1 MSHPVTV
8 LQFENTAFEVVER
21 DGQIWLRGQQIA
33 DALGYQNHRQA
44 IDDLYKRNAHEF
56 SGDMTDLLKLPD
68 LRQQS
73 ADAGQ
78 LSQADITGQIRL
90 VRVFSLRG
98 AHLLGM
104 FARTEKAAAFRCW
117 VLDVL
122 DAATR
127 LPERQVT
134 ADDARIDRLLGMVEQ
149 VLQALPKVFEA
160 MRPPARRRTFQRVYR
175 DDLVY
180 IQSLFAK
187 GYSLDEVAQQTQF
200 SKSACYG
207 VMTNQFTVHE
217 SGRVVFDL
225 RSPGARAAGG
235 AL

>member
-1 MSHPVTV
+1 MSHPVTT
-8 LQFENTAFEVVER
+8 LQFENTVFEVVER
-21 DGQIWLRGQQIA
+21 DGQIWLRVQQIA
-33 DALGYQNHRQA
+33 VALDYSRPDVLQQIYAAH
-44 IDDLYKRNAHEF
+44 AHEF
-56 SGDMTDLLKLPD
+56 SADMTDLLKLPT
-68 LRQQS
+68 
-73 ADAGQ
+73 
-78 LSQADITGQIRL
+78 TGGEQM

-127 LPERQVT
+127 LPERRVT

-187 GYSLDEVAQQTQF
+187 GYSFDEVAQQTQF